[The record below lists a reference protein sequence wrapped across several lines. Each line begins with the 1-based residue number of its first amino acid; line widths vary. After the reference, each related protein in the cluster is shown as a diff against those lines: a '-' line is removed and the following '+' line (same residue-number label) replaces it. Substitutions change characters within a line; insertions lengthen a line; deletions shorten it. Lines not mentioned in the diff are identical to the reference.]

1 MNEENVKI
9 AKIKKSSHIGKIL
22 ATVLTILAIVGCVA
36 SIVGSVYIFSM
47 GREFD
52 NIINEGIAKGVV
64 TTDEMDTATARLVN
78 INVGKADSIHSDVPA
93 IQEMIDDHPY
103 AFKFGTTCAG
113 AAVLLAVVAVMM
125 KLVGSVFALIETEDS
140 PFTDKII
147 KRVTLV
153 LGVTSGLILFTSG
166 VAYGVLGALVTW
178 VVYTVM
184 DYGKTLQ
191 IQADE
196 TL

>member
-52 NIINEGIAKGVV
+52 DIINEGIAKGIV
-64 TTDEMDTATARLVN
+64 TTDEMDTAAARLVN

-93 IQEMIDDHPY
+93 IQEAIDDHPY

-113 AAVLLAVVAVMM
+113 AAALMAVVAVLM
-125 KLVGSVFALIETEDS
+125 KLAGSVFALIETEDS

-153 LGVTSGLILFTSG
+153 LAVISGLLFFTSG
-166 VAYGVLGALVTW
+166 MAYGVLAALVTW

>member
-36 SIVGSVYIFSM
+36 SIIGSAYIFSM

-103 AFKFGTTCAG
+103 AFKFGSTCAG